1 MFLIAAFNLKKVLIS
16 IGVMLLS
23 GVVLWIGILF
33 AQLYVMSE
41 ISKKTREEVVQ
52 SLSLQGVMALIASS
66 MFFAFSVAM
75 FVFMK
80 VY

>member
-1 MFLIAAFNLKKVLIS
+1 MFLNVVFDGQRFLIS
-16 IGVMLLS
+16 IVTMILGGTLLW
-23 GVVLWIGILF
+23 LGIVF
-33 AQLYVMSE
+33 FQLYVLRKY
-41 ISKKTREEVVQ
+41 SKKTREVVAQ
-52 SLSLQGVMALIASS
+52 SLNLQGVMALIASS

>member
-1 MFLIAAFNLKKVLIS
+1 MFLIAAFNWKKFLIS

-33 AQLYVMSE
+33 AQLYVMSK
-41 ISKKTREEVVQ
+41 ISKKTREEVGRN
-52 SLSLQGVMALIASS
+52 LSLQGVMALIASS
-66 MFFAFSVAM
+66 LLFAFSVAM

>member
-1 MFLIAAFNLKKVLIS
+1 MFLIAAFNWKKVLIS
-16 IGVMLLS
+16 IGVVLLS
-23 GVVLWIGILF
+23 GIVLWIGILF

-52 SLSLQGVMALIASS
+52 SLSLQGVMALIGSS